1 MSFIKVFI
9 VDDQDLVREGIRHIL
24 GRDKEI
30 EIVGEAA
37 GAREGLKEIDHLRP
51 DIVFMDIR
59 MPGINGIEATRLI
72 TERHPDI
79 KVILLTNYDEEI
91 YIVEGLKAGAKAFV
105 LKSVTK
111 SEMLKVTHA
120 VYNGQAVLDPA
131 ITSTVISMA
140 MEKLSRSENGQEVAD
155 SSQGNLTFREL
166 EILEGMVE
174 GKSNKEIGGDLFIGE
189 PTVKH
194 HVKNIFKKLG
204 VKSRTEAVSKS
215 IKKKIIYLGSPT

>member
-1 MSFIKVFI
+1 MGFIRVFI
-9 VDDQDLVREGIRHIL
+9 VDDQDLVREGIRQIL
-24 GRDKEI
+24 GRDEEI
-30 EIVGEAA
+30 EMIGEAA

-72 TERHPDI
+72 TERHPEI
-79 KVILLTNYDEEI
+79 KVILLTNYDDEI
-91 YIVEGLKAGAKAFV
+91 YVVEGLQAGAKAFV
-105 LKSVTK
+105 LKSVSK
-111 SEMLKVTHA
+111 SEILRVTHA
-120 VYNGQAVLDPA
+120 VYNGHAVLDPA

-140 MEKLSRSENGQEVAD
+140 MESLNRRGKIQEETN
-155 SSQGNLTFREL
+155 SSHENLTFREL

-174 GKSNKEIGGDLFIGE
+174 GKSNKEIGKDLYIGE
-189 PTVKH
+189 STVKH

-215 IKKKIIYLGSPT
+215 IKKKMIYLSVSA